1 MSHVVVAP
9 AAGGPAGA
17 SIKPRRRILQKLRD
31 PIGSSVDV
39 SGHLSTCVRF
49 SSMFANDTA
58 SGYQTTSSVQEKSGE
73 GGVQLRML
81 DRCLAGT
88 DLAGLENTMP
98 QSEI

>member
-73 GGVQLRML
+73 GGVQLRI
-81 DRCLAGT
+81 AGP
-88 DLAGLENTMP
+88 LPRRHRPGRVGKYNA
-98 QSEI
+98 SI